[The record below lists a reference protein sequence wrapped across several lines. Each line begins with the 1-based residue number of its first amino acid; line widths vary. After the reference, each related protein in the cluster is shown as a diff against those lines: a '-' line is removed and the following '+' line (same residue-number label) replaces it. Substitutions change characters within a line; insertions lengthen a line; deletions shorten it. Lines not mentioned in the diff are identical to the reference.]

1 MYFRTSFNLWWACQ
15 RRIKD
20 MTKIKLIA
28 IDMDGTLL
36 NDNHEVTPNT
46 LRTLQLV
53 VEKGIYVVLATG
65 RGMSRI
71 KIHEELMALEQP
83 IIAANGAD
91 IYYEASGEGEKYFIE
106 KSSMVELFNIINE
119 IKIPFWGFTENSLF
133 ENREI
138 SEEEM
143 ATCLK
148 LGVQTNDFALLL
160 QFYEKAKH
168 IKNLEI
174 TKSAETNYEINELGV
189 SKAYGVK
196 KLCDSLNLSMDEV
209 MCFGDSAND
218 FKLFEVAG
226 FPVAM
231 ENAIPEL
238 KEVAKAITVTN
249 NDEGVSKAIQS
260 FILNNE

>member
-1 MYFRTSFNLWWACQ
+1 
-15 RRIKD
+15 
-20 MTKIKLIA
+20 MTNIKLIA

-36 NDNHEVTPNT
+36 NNNHEVTPNT
-46 LRTLQLV
+46 LKTLQLA

-65 RGMSRI
+65 RGISRI
-71 KIHEELMALEQP
+71 KIHDELMALKQP

-91 IYYEASGEGEKYFIE
+91 IYYSATDQGEKLYIE
-106 KSSMVELFNIINE
+106 KSSMEKLFDIIKEINILY
-119 IKIPFWGFTENSLF
+119 WGFTEKSLF
-133 ENREI
+133 EN
-138 SEEEM
+138 SELSEVEM

-148 LGVQTNDFALLL
+148 LGVQSDDFALLL
-160 QFYEKAKH
+160 RFYELAKD
-168 IKNLEI
+168 IENLEI
-174 TKSAETNYEINELGV
+174 TKSAETNYEINQLGV

-196 KLCDSLNLSMDEV
+196 KLCDALNISIDEV

-238 KEVAKAITVTN
+238 KEIAKAMTTSN

-260 FILNNE
+260 FVLNNL